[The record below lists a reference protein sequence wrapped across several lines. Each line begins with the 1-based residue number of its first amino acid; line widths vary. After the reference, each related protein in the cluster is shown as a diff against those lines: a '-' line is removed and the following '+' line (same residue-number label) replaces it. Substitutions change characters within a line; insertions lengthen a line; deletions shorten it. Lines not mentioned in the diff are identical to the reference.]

1 MKTFII
7 NINNNKINVIL
18 NKKKIKN
25 IYFRIDDDLNLVINL
40 NKNISQ
46 NNLDKIIRENEQA
59 ILNMYLNAK
68 KVYDIKKEYYLYL
81 GNRYKIKIDENKKDI
96 ELFNDYVITP
106 SIDALN
112 KFTIKKC
119 REVLEERVKNI
130 KIMFDDLPEFTL
142 RIRKMKTRW
151 GVCNFTKKIITLN
164 SELITKDISLIDYV
178 IIHELCHFK
187 HQNHSPLFW
196 QEVEKYYPYYKKAR
210 KMLTNI

>member
-59 ILNMYLNAK
+59 ILKMYLKAK

-81 GNRYKIKIDENKKDI
+81 GSRYKIVFDENKKYV
-96 ELFNDYVITP
+96 ELYNDYVITP
-106 SIDALN
+106 SIDVLN
-112 KFTIKKC
+112 KFTTKKC

>member
-1 MKTFII
+1 MKSFII
-7 NINNNKINVIL
+7 NIENNKINVIL

-25 IYFRIDDDLNLVINL
+25 IYFRIDDDLNLAINL
-40 NKNISQ
+40 NKNITQ
-46 NNLDKIIRENEQA
+46 KDINKIIRENEQA
-59 ILNMYLNAK
+59 ILKMYLKAK

-81 GNRYKIKIDENKKDI
+81 GSRYKIVFDENKKYV
-96 ELFNDYVITP
+96 ELYNDYVITP
-106 SIDALN
+106 SIDVLN
-112 KFTIKKC
+112 KFTTKKC

-187 HQNHSPLFW
+187 HQNHSSLFW

>member
-1 MKTFII
+1 MKSFII
-7 NINNNKINVIL
+7 NIENNKINVIL

-25 IYFRIDDDLNLVINL
+25 IYFRIDDDLNLAINL
-40 NKNISQ
+40 NKNITQ
-46 NNLDKIIRENEQA
+46 KDINKIIKENEQA
-59 ILNMYLNAK
+59 ILKMYLKAK

-81 GNRYKIKIDENKKDI
+81 GSRYKIVFDENKKYV
-96 ELFNDYVITP
+96 ELYNDYVITP
-106 SIDALN
+106 SIDVLN
-112 KFTIKKC
+112 KFTTKKC

-187 HQNHSPLFW
+187 HQNHSSLFW

>member
-1 MKTFII
+1 
-7 NINNNKINVIL
+7 
-18 NKKKIKN
+18 
-25 IYFRIDDDLNLVINL
+25 
-40 NKNISQ
+40 
-46 NNLDKIIRENEQA
+46 
-59 ILNMYLNAK
+59 
-68 KVYDIKKEYYLYL
+68 
-81 GNRYKIKIDENKKDI
+81 
-96 ELFNDYVITP
+96 
-106 SIDALN
+106 
-112 KFTIKKC
+112 
-119 REVLEERVKNI
+119 
-130 KIMFDDLPEFTL
+130 MFEDLPEFTL

>member
-1 MKTFII
+1 MKSFII
-7 NINNNKINVIL
+7 NIENNKINVIL

-25 IYFRIDDDLNLVINL
+25 IYFRIDDDLNLAINL
-40 NKNISQ
+40 NKNITSKDI
-46 NNLDKIIRENEQA
+46 NKIIKENEQA
-59 ILNMYLNAK
+59 ILKMYLKAK

-81 GNRYKIKIDENKKDI
+81 GSRYKIVFDENKKYV
-96 ELFNDYVITP
+96 ELYNDYVITP
-106 SIDALN
+106 SIDVLN
-112 KFTIKKC
+112 KFTTKKC

-187 HQNHSPLFW
+187 HQNHSSLFW

>member
-119 REVLEERVKNI
+119 GEVLEERVKNI

-151 GVCNFTKKIITLN
+151 GVCNFTKQIITLN

>member
-1 MKTFII
+1 MKSFII
-7 NINNNKINVIL
+7 NIENNKINVIL

-25 IYFRIDDDLNLVINL
+25 IYFRIDDDLNLAINL
-40 NKNISQ
+40 NKNITSKDI
-46 NNLDKIIRENEQA
+46 NKIIKENEQA
-59 ILNMYLNAK
+59 ILKMYLKAK

-81 GNRYKIKIDENKKDI
+81 GSRYKIVFDENKKYV
-96 ELFNDYVITP
+96 ELYNDYVITP

-112 KFTIKKC
+112 KFTTKKC

-130 KIMFDDLPEFTL
+130 KIMFEDLPEFTL

>member
-1 MKTFII
+1 MKSFII
-7 NINNNKINVIL
+7 NIENNKINVIL

-25 IYFRIDDDLNLVINL
+25 IYFRIDDDLNLAINL
-40 NKNISQ
+40 NKNITSKDI
-46 NNLDKIIRENEQA
+46 NKIIKENEQA
-59 ILNMYLNAK
+59 ILKMYLKAK

-81 GNRYKIKIDENKKDI
+81 GSRYKIVFDENKKYV
-96 ELFNDYVITP
+96 ELYNDYVITP
-106 SIDALN
+106 SIDVLN
-112 KFTIKKC
+112 KFTTKKC

>member
-151 GVCNFTKKIITLN
+151 GVCNFTKQIITLN

>member
-1 MKTFII
+1 MKSFII
-7 NINNNKINVIL
+7 NIENNKINVIL

-25 IYFRIDDDLNLVINL
+25 IYFRIDDDLNLAINL
-40 NKNISQ
+40 NKNITQ
-46 NNLDKIIRENEQA
+46 KDINKIIKENEQA
-59 ILNMYLNAK
+59 ILKMYLKAK

-81 GNRYKIKIDENKKDI
+81 GSRYKIVFDENKKYV
-96 ELFNDYVITP
+96 ELYNDYVITP
-106 SIDALN
+106 SIDVLN
-112 KFTIKKC
+112 KFTTKKC

-130 KIMFDDLPEFTL
+130 KIMFEDLPEFTL

-187 HQNHSPLFW
+187 HQNHSSLFW